1 LINLNLIYDMF
12 LSGKFKKNSPKY
24 SNEKLGIS
32 VGEKSNY
39 LKGYFLLTKEFCS
52 KYNITRMQLEIL
64 FRFYDDRYFTMKDLE
79 NLGFADKSRRFHI
92 YNLRDNNLV
101 MTFENKV
108 TRFHQLKKW
117 TLSRKGKMLVK
128 RFYRILESI
137 EDINSD
143 YEELY

>member
-1 LINLNLIYDMF
+1 MF
-12 LSGKFKKNSPKY
+12 LSAKIKSGSPKY
-24 SNEKLGIS
+24 SNGNLGIS
-32 VGEKSNY
+32 KGEKSNY
-39 LKGYFLLTKEFCS
+39 LKGYFLLMKEFCS
-52 KYNITRMQLEIL
+52 KYNITKMQLEIL
-64 FRFYDDRYFTMKDLE
+64 FKFYDEKYFTMEDLE

-101 MTFENKV
+101 MTFENKI

-128 RFYRILESI
+128 RFYRVLENV
-137 EDINSD
+137 EDINSS